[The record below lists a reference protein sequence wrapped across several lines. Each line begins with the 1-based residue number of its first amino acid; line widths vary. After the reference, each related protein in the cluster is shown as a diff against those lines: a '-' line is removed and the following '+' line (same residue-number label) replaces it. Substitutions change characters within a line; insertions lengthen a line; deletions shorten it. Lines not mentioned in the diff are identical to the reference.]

1 MDEWMDA
8 WIEEKPLQPGTFMS
22 TRALS
27 LSRQEDS
34 TKYFNFS
41 TSDEKS
47 KKEAEHRYRV
57 NNLSQRDVVI
67 SINVWVPILLNGVAV
82 WDVALLDHSQS
93 LTCVSEREPPQ
104 DPDFLT
110 QIPGSLV
117 LNCSIA
123 DCLKIH
129 CDLPSFGIQEELEFT
144 LKGNLNF
151 GWVSQTLQKKV
162 LVVSVAEITFNRSV
176 YSQLPGQEA
185 FLRAQMET
193 VLEKYEVYN
202 PIPIIAGSSVGGLLL
217 LALITAILY
226 KLGFFK
232 RQYKEMLDNKPEDT
246 ATCSGEDV
254 NCDAPNL
261 PLS

>member
-1 MDEWMDA
+1 MV
-8 WIEEKPLQPGTFMS
+8 ISRKEE
-22 TRALS
+22 
-27 LSRQEDS
+27 S

-47 KKEAEHRYRV
+47 KKEAEHRYHV
-57 NNLSQRDVVI
+57 NNLSQRDVTV
-67 SINVWVPILLNGVAV
+67 SINFWVPILLNGVAV
-82 WDVALLDHSQS
+82 WDVAVVAPSQS
-93 LTCVSEREPPQ
+93 LPCVSEREPPQ
-104 DPDFLT
+104 HPDFLA

-123 DCLKIH
+123 DCLRFH
-129 CDLPSFGIQEELEFT
+129 CDLPSFGIQEDVDFI

-185 FLRAQMET
+185 FLRAQTAM
-193 VLEKYEVYN
+193 VLEAYEVYD
-202 PIPIIAGSSVGGLLL
+202 PVPFIVGSSVGGLLL

-226 KLGFFK
+226 KLGFFQ

-246 ATCSGEDV
+246 ATFSQEDV
-254 NCDAPNL
+254 SCEAPNF
-261 PLS
+261 PLSY

>member
-1 MDEWMDA
+1 MA
-8 WIEEKPLQPGTFMS
+8 PGLFLTNKSPLPRKEE
-22 TRALS
+22 
-27 LSRQEDS
+27 S

-47 KKEAEHRYRV
+47 KKDAEHRYHV
-57 NNLSQRDVVI
+57 NNLSQRDVTI
-67 SINVWVPILLNGVAV
+67 SINFWVPILLNGVAV
-82 WDVALLDHSQS
+82 WDVAVVAPSQN
-93 LTCVSEREPPQ
+93 LPCVSEREPPQ
-104 DPDFLT
+104 HPDLLA

-123 DCLKIH
+123 ECLRFR
-129 CDLPSFGIQEELEFT
+129 CDLPSFGIQEDVDFI

-185 FLRAQMET
+185 FLRAQVET

-202 PIPIIAGSSVGGLLL
+202 PIPIIVGSSVGGLLL

-226 KLGFFK
+226 KVGFFK
-232 RQYKEMLDNKPEDT
+232 RHYKEMMAEADGQTVPENGTSDPQV
-246 ATCSGEDV
+246 AQ
-254 NCDAPNL
+254 
-261 PLS
+261 